1 VRNNISGLTLA
12 NLQREMSEVKEFAQ
26 IRLKDYETIVGEV
39 EINRVRELAE
49 EVRGRSV
56 THVNATAFG
65 GGVAEMLH
73 RMIPLLRDVGVDAH
87 WKVIEGS
94 KEFFTVTKT
103 MHNAL
108 QGKPV
113 KLTDDMKQLYLKY
126 NELNA
131 KLLSLDD
138 DFVIIHDPQPAAI
151 INFYPKRRG
160 SWVWRCHID
169 LSTPNPIYWNFIS
182 NFINQYDAAIF
193 TLEEFVKPDIKVKRI
208 KIIRPSIDPLSDKN
222 KPLSSSQI
230 LKVLDKYGVDPDRP
244 IITQVSRFDPWKDPL
259 GVIDVFRRVKEKV
272 PDAQLLMVGSMATDD
287 PEGPIYYERTVEY
300 ARGDKDIHFLLN
312 LSDIEVNAIQRA
324 SNVILQKSVREGF
337 SLTTTEALWK
347 GVPVVAS
354 KVGGIPLQVIDGV
367 TGFLAESV
375 DDFAEK
381 VVYLLENPRVAE
393 ELGKNGREHVRRN
406 FLMTRHLADYLEL
419 FRELS

>member
-1 VRNNISGLTLA
+1 
-12 NLQREMSEVKEFAQ
+12 MSEVKEFAQ

-39 EINRVRELAE
+39 EINRIKELAE

-113 KLTDDMKQLYLKY
+113 ELTDDMKQLYLKY

-151 INFYPKRRG
+151 INFYPKRRVHG
-160 SWVWRCHID
+160 CG
-169 LSTPNPIYWNFIS
+169 
-182 NFINQYDAAIF
+182 DA
-193 TLEEFVKPDIKVKRI
+193 T
-208 KIIRPSIDPLSDKN
+208 
-222 KPLSSSQI
+222 
-230 LKVLDKYGVDPDRP
+230 
-244 IITQVSRFDPWKDPL
+244 
-259 GVIDVFRRVKEKV
+259 
-272 PDAQLLMVGSMATDD
+272 
-287 PEGPIYYERTVEY
+287 
-300 ARGDKDIHFLLN
+300 
-312 LSDIEVNAIQRA
+312 
-324 SNVILQKSVREGF
+324 
-337 SLTTTEALWK
+337 
-347 GVPVVAS
+347 
-354 KVGGIPLQVIDGV
+354 
-367 TGFLAESV
+367 
-375 DDFAEK
+375 
-381 VVYLLENPRVAE
+381 
-393 ELGKNGREHVRRN
+393 
-406 FLMTRHLADYLEL
+406 
-419 FRELS
+419 

>member
-1 VRNNISGLTLA
+1 LLIC
-12 NLQREMSEVKEFAQ
+12 REMSEVKEFAQ

-39 EINRVRELAE
+39 EISRIKELAE

-94 KEFFTVTKT
+94 KGFFTVTKT

-113 KLTDDMKQLYLKY
+113 ELTDDMKQLYLKY

-151 INFYPKRRG
+151 INFYPKRGG
-160 SWVWRCHID
+160 SWMWRCHID
-169 LSTPNPIYWNFIS
+169 LSTPNPTYWDFIS

-193 TLEEFVKPDIKVKRI
+193 TLEEFVKPDLKVKRI

-222 KPLSSSQI
+222 KPLPSSQI

-287 PEGPIYYERTVEY
+287 PEGPIYYEKTVEY
-300 ARGDKDIHFLLN
+300 ARGDKDIHFLVN

-393 ELGKNGREHVRRN
+393 ELGRNGREHVRRN

-419 FRELS
+419 FRELSQGG